1 MRGRSQEGKR
11 ERGRKKGKRRN
22 YSVPG
27 GGTIP
32 SEWRRDDGGNISNV
46 DSAVER
52 RVPEDDQQYLIS
64 SGSYLLSSPCIIYF

>member
-1 MRGRSQEGKR
+1 MQKR
-11 ERGRKKGKRRN
+11 KWRN

-32 SEWRRDDGGNISNV
+32 SERCRVDGGIISNV

-52 RVPEDDQQYLIS
+52 RVPEHDLGFIYYLV
-64 SGSYLLSSPCIIYF
+64 